1 MCGRYSTGKVSKKK
15 FEEALD
21 AELEEVDPSFNVC
34 PGRNNPVIARID
46 GKVFSDRMRW
56 GLVPNWSKEPRTDA
70 SSINARSE
78 TMAEKPFFRDSFRNR
93 RCLAPADGWYE
104 WKTEGKRK
112 TPYFIHLPGEESF
125 AFAGLWD
132 KWEGTGV
139 DPFASYAV
147 ITKEAHESVSVIH
160 HRMPVILPERHWGTW
175 LDASA
180 SLETVSSILEDA
192 LGGFEN
198 RTVSDLINDVKN
210 EGSELTNPV
219 KRDRQGTL
227 EFP

>member
-46 GKVFSDRMRW
+46 RKVSSARMRW

-104 WKTEGKRK
+104 WKTDGKRK

-132 KWEGTGV
+132 RWEGTEG
-139 DPFASYAV
+139 DPFSSYAV
-147 ITKEAHESVSVIH
+147 ITKEAHESIGFIH

-192 LGGFEN
+192 LSGFES
-198 RTVSDLINDVKN
+198 RTVSDLVNDVRN
-210 EGSELTNPV
+210 EGPELSNPV

-227 EFP
+227 GLP